1 MQLRCYE
8 EFQIKE
14 ERRTKFDLEVAD
26 IRMDWQPLGIC
37 GTSAFKSSS
46 QR

>member
-1 MQLRCYE
+1 MELRCYE
-8 EFQIKE
+8 ELHIKE
-14 ERRTKFDLEVAD
+14 ERRTESDLEVAD